1 MSVAKAGFVSF
12 GEVNTPKEV
21 IRRKAEEARRL
32 LEGAGIELV
41 RTDPVSDDPAGSDA
55 ARAIRDLSREDF
67 DLLILCVA
75 GWIPSHAVI
84 AVLAPFRHK
93 PLLLWGLAGWVE
105 GGRLV
110 TTADQ
115 AGTSALRK
123 PMEDMGLR
131 FRYFYEIYDKPVRM
145 DRIVRYARAC
155 RATRLLQGARIG
167 QMGYRDMNLYGTMFD
182 GVSLRGRI
190 GVEMEFMEMLEM
202 VQRAEKVPRKDVEEV
217 VAHVKRDWKFQKPAD
232 PVTLEKGAAWY
243 LAIRDKAKERG
254 WQAVSLIDVDGFKKL
269 LGFPPSMIFT
279 LLSEDPAVCTVPEND
294 SLGAVTQVMVRM
306 LTGQIAAYFEFYEFM
321 EDRVLVG
328 VPDFVPR
335 EVVDGNVTVLPSRFG
350 DFGEGILN
358 VSKVKTGRV
367 TLCRLTAAG
376 DRYAMHVVT
385 GQAVSPRAWEE
396 CGWAPPA
403 PRLPSLE
410 VILDVPVEDFAQKVL
425 SQHYIIAYGDVTGE
439 ISELCRLLHIEVMEG
454 SRSR

>member
-1 MSVAKAGFVSF
+1 MAVAKAGFVCF

-21 IRRKAEEARRL
+21 IRRKAEQARVL
-32 LEGAGIELV
+32 LEGAGIQLV
-41 RTDPVSDDPAGSDA
+41 RTDPVSDDPQGADV
-55 ARAIRDLSREDF
+55 ARAVRDLSRDGF
-67 DLLILCVA
+67 DLLILCIA

-84 AVLAPFRHK
+84 SVLTPFRHL

-123 PMEDMGLR
+123 PMEDMDLC
-131 FRYFYEIYDKPVRM
+131 FRYFYEVYDRPVTM
-145 DRIVRYARAC
+145 DRIVRYAKAC
-155 RATRLLQGARIG
+155 RARQLLQGTRIG
-167 QMGYRDMNLYGTMFD
+167 QVGYRDMNLYGTMFD

-190 GVEMEFMEMLEM
+190 GIEMEFMEMLEM
-202 VQRAEKVPRKDVEEV
+202 VQRAEKANRAEVQKV
-217 VAHVKRDWKFQKPAD
+217 VAHVTKDWVFRKPAD
-232 PVTLEKGAAWY
+232 PATLEKAAAWY
-243 LAIRDKAKERG
+243 LAVRDKARERG

-279 LLSEDPAVCTVPEND
+279 LLSEDPEICTVPEND

-321 EDRVLVG
+321 ADRVLVG
-328 VPDFVPR
+328 VPDFVPHQ
-335 EVVDGNVTVLPSRFG
+335 VVDGALTVLPSRFG

-367 TLCRLTAAG
+367 TLCRMTARG
-376 DRYAMHVVT
+376 GRYAMHVVT
-385 GQAVSPRAWEE
+385 GEAVAPRKWEE
-396 CGWAPPA
+396 CGWASPA
-403 PRLPSLE
+403 PDLPSLE
-410 VILDVPVEDFAQKVL
+410 VILDTPVEDFAQKVL
-425 SQHYIIAYGDVTGE
+425 SQHYIVAWGDVTGE
-439 ISELCRLLHIEVMEG
+439 IAELCRLLGVEVV
-454 SRSR
+454 R